1 MGDSPCSALDTCFA
15 QKLSCCFLT
24 ILKMANLKQNQSS
37 QCYHN
42 KQISIF
48 KSISEKFRSKYVE
61 YKDKTAMLK
70 KKYKIKSGKLKEI
83 ELKYNILQSENE
95 KKAKR
100 ITELEH
106 KLQQLKQ
113 NVDDNNCMI
122 QSMAKKFEIEN
133 KPMIIKM
140 KEKELQCDEFKKFI
154 DMLFNR
160 IMSDRLD
167 KIIQLTD
174 HTN

>member
-1 MGDSPCSALDTCFA
+1 M
-15 QKLSCCFLT
+15 
-24 ILKMANLKQNQSS
+24 
-37 QCYHN
+37 
-42 KQISIF
+42 
-48 KSISEKFRSKYVE
+48 
-61 YKDKTAMLK
+61 
-70 KKYKIKSGKLKEI
+70 
-83 ELKYNILQSENE
+83 KYNILQSENE

-113 NVDDNNCMI
+113 NVDDNNCMM
-122 QSMAKKFEIEN
+122 QFMA
-133 KPMIIKM
+133 IKM

>member
-1 MGDSPCSALDTCFA
+1 M
-15 QKLSCCFLT
+15 
-24 ILKMANLKQNQSS
+24 
-37 QCYHN
+37 
-42 KQISIF
+42 
-48 KSISEKFRSKYVE
+48 
-61 YKDKTAMLK
+61 
-70 KKYKIKSGKLKEI
+70 
-83 ELKYNILQSENE
+83 KYNILQSENE

-113 NVDDNNCMI
+113 NVDDNNCLI

-133 KPMIIKM
+133 KSMISKM

>member
-1 MGDSPCSALDTCFA
+1 M
-15 QKLSCCFLT
+15 
-24 ILKMANLKQNQSS
+24 
-37 QCYHN
+37 
-42 KQISIF
+42 
-48 KSISEKFRSKYVE
+48 
-61 YKDKTAMLK
+61 
-70 KKYKIKSGKLKEI
+70 
-83 ELKYNILQSENE
+83 KYNILQSENE

-113 NVDDNNCMI
+113 NVDDNNCMMQFMAI
-122 QSMAKKFEIEN
+122 KMKEKELQSDEFEIEN
-133 KPMIIKM
+133 KSMIIKM

>member
-1 MGDSPCSALDTCFA
+1 M
-15 QKLSCCFLT
+15 
-24 ILKMANLKQNQSS
+24 
-37 QCYHN
+37 
-42 KQISIF
+42 
-48 KSISEKFRSKYVE
+48 E

-113 NVDDNNCMI
+113 NVDDNNCLI

-133 KPMIIKM
+133 KSMIIKM

>member
-1 MGDSPCSALDTCFA
+1 M
-15 QKLSCCFLT
+15 
-24 ILKMANLKQNQSS
+24 
-37 QCYHN
+37 
-42 KQISIF
+42 
-48 KSISEKFRSKYVE
+48 
-61 YKDKTAMLK
+61 
-70 KKYKIKSGKLKEI
+70 
-83 ELKYNILQSENE
+83 KYNILQSENE

-133 KPMIIKM
+133 KSTTIKMKEKELQSDEFEIENKSMIIKM

>member
-1 MGDSPCSALDTCFA
+1 M
-15 QKLSCCFLT
+15 
-24 ILKMANLKQNQSS
+24 
-37 QCYHN
+37 
-42 KQISIF
+42 
-48 KSISEKFRSKYVE
+48 
-61 YKDKTAMLK
+61 
-70 KKYKIKSGKLKEI
+70 
-83 ELKYNILQSENE
+83 KYNILQSENE

-133 KPMIIKM
+133 KSTTIKM